1 MRSMKKILF
10 SGLIIFFS
18 GVAFGQIYKA
28 EKQLSPGTTDE
39 FELPFTKSINGK
51 FYYQNKKAIHK
62 YENGI
67 LAKYPDCPKQWR
79 FGDTMVINDI
89 EEFDGNL
96 YIASQYDFK
105 VGTDSFGVCYFD
117 GISWKGLSTSKG
129 LTAYQLCAA
138 GNYLYMST
146 DQGDLCKIDKLG
158 NKTRIGDLKR
168 FGYPQ
173 MEQYQKTNIVWQGS
187 YYVFRYDG
195 THWDSVKSRTAG
207 NFKQQISDSDSDV
220 YMRSDNYLFKLN
232 KSFQIE
238 MLDSA
243 LTTSY
248 SELIGVLDNHIYYYV
263 RDFNGY
269 KMKALNLKTIKTS
282 DVIHLE
288 NIYSA
293 KASFNKMYTNSY
305 DYSAKGRA
313 KIFEVVDGVMVQGK
327 IFDDKNL
334 NCKRDAGENPFPK
347 LKVTYTDGT
356 NTFLSYADDTG
367 YYKISVIP
375 GNFTVNVEKKY
386 SKTMHDSCGGAKS
399 FSYGNSYFVDIP
411 YRIFNNI
418 KDIGAVLIAD
428 IGFFARR
435 GFTEKYNVVYQ
446 NYASTTENFTIELEY
461 PDSVTFISSTL
472 SPSSHVG
479 RKLTFVVNSVKR
491 CETGKFG
498 LQFEIHAKKQLNSI
512 IVFKCITYSK
522 TNDADSSNN
531 EDILKQTIRAA
542 IDPNIKQSSP
552 EGYVVTPVS
561 KIRYHIQFQ
570 NEGNHAASRVVVVD
584 TIDGRL
590 PIKKL
595 QMIGC
600 KHSYTLRVENGN
612 VLIWEFDNINLLP
625 KTDGEEESRGYII
638 FEAPL
643 TKPLKIG
650 ESVLNRAHIY
660 FDYEDPLPTPFSMV
674 AVGSDPN
681 GINPITNKQQKI
693 KIYPNPANQQF
704 TLEGESKL
712 GNVSVFNSVGVQVFN
727 KQISNSYETINTE
740 NWANGIY
747 VVRFWDKGFSL
758 KIIKQN

>member
-1 MRSMKKILF
+1 MKKILF
-10 SGLIIFFS
+10 SGLIIFLT
-18 GVAFGQIYKA
+18 GMAFGQIYKA
-28 EKQLSPGTTDE
+28 EKQLSPGVCDE
-39 FELPFTKSINGK
+39 VVTPFSKSMNGK
-51 FYYQNKKAIHK
+51 LYYRNWNEIHK

-67 LAKYPDCPKQWR
+67 LFKYPECPKHWI
-79 FGDTMVINDI
+79 FSDTVLLNDI
-89 EEFDGNL
+89 EEFNSNL
-96 YIASQYDFK
+96 YIAGPQFKIGNDFY
-105 VGTDSFGVCYFD
+105 SICYFD
-117 GISWKGLSTSKG
+117 GTNWNGLPASKG
-129 LTAYQLCAA
+129 LTVYQLCTA
-138 GNYLYMST
+138 GAFLYFKT
-146 DQGDLCKIDKLG
+146 NDGDIYKVDKSG
-158 NKTRIGDLKR
+158 NKILIGNRQR
-168 FGYPQ
+168 FDNGWLIKF
-173 MEQYQKTNIVWQGS
+173 QKTNIIIQDS
-187 YYVFRYDG
+187 FHVFKYDG
-195 THWDSVKSRTAG
+195 SQWDSVKSSKPG
-207 NFKQQISDSDSDV
+207 KYEQQISDSDSDV
-220 YMRSDNYLFKLN
+220 YMRADKYLFKLN

-238 MLDSA
+238 MLDST
-243 LTTSY
+243 LSTSY
-248 SELIGVLDNHIYYYV
+248 SQLIGVLDNHIYFYIY
-263 RDFNGY
+263 DINGFQA
-269 KMKALNLKTIKTS
+269 KAYNLKTRTTT
-282 DVIHLE
+282 DVFKLKYIF
-288 NIYSA
+288 SA
-293 KASFNKMYTNSY
+293 RTSFNRMYFLMHENKIGS
-305 DYSAKGRA
+305 KV
-313 KIFEVVDGVMVQGK
+313 KIFEAVDGVLVQGNV
-327 IFDDKNL
+327 FEDKNL
-334 NCKRDAGENPFPK
+334 NCKRDIGENPFPK
-347 LKVTYTDGT
+347 LKVTYKNGS
-356 NTFLSYADDTG
+356 NTFLSFSDDTG

-375 GNFTVNVEKKY
+375 GSFTVNVEKNY
-386 SKTMHDSCGGAKS
+386 LKTISDSCVGTKS
-399 FSYGNSYFVDIP
+399 FNFGKSYSEDIP
-411 YRIFNNI
+411 YRIINNI
-418 KDIGAVLIAD
+418 KDIGAVLTAD
-428 IGFFARR
+428 IGFVARR
-435 GFTEKYNVVYQ
+435 GFTEKYNIVYE
-446 NYASTTENFTIELEY
+446 NYATTTENFTIELEY
-461 PDSVTFISSTL
+461 PDSATFISSTL

>member
-1 MRSMKKILF
+1 MKTQLFTILF
-10 SGLIIFFS
+10 CVVGLRANS
-18 GVAFGQIYKA
+18 QIYKA
-28 EKQLSPGTTDE
+28 EKQLSPGTSDE
-39 FELPFTKSINGK
+39 YVLPFSKSINGK
-51 FYYQNKKAIHK
+51 FYYQNKKAVHK

-67 LAKYPDCPKQWR
+67 LAKYPDCPKQWM
-79 FGDTMVINDI
+79 FGDTVLLSDI

-96 YIASQYDFK
+96 YISSQYDFK
-105 VGTDSFGVCYFD
+105 IGTDSFGVCYFD
-117 GISWKGLSTSKG
+117 GTAWKGLASSQG

-138 GNYLYMST
+138 GNYLYILT
-146 DQGDLCKIDKLG
+146 EQGDLYKIDKSG
-158 NKTRIGDLKR
+158 NKTKIGDLQR
-168 FGYPQ
+168 FWYPQ
-173 MEQYQKTNIVWQGS
+173 MVRYQKTNIVWQDS
-187 YYVFRYDG
+187 FHVFKYDG
-195 THWDSVKSRTAG
+195 THWDSVKSRKPGTY
-207 NFKQQISDSDSDV
+207 KQQISDSDSDV
-220 YMRSDNYLFKLN
+220 YMRCDNYLFKLN

-243 LTTSY
+243 LTISY
-248 SELIGVLDNHIYYYV
+248 SQLIGVLDNHIYYFVY
-263 RDFNGY
+263 DINGY
-269 KMKALNLKTIKTS
+269 QTKAFNLKTKKTS
-282 DVIHLE
+282 DVISLE
-288 NIYSA
+288 YNYSTR
-293 KASFNKMYTNSY
+293 ASYNKMYTHSY

-313 KIFEVVDGVMVQGK
+313 KIFEVVDGVMVQGNV
-327 IFDDKNL
+327 FEDKNL

-375 GNFTVNVEKKY
+375 GNFTVNVEKNY
-386 SKTMHDSCGGAKS
+386 LKTMHDSCGGTKS
-399 FSYGNSYFVDIP
+399 FNSGKSYLVDVP
-411 YRIFNNI
+411 YRIINNI
-418 KDIGAVLIAD
+418 KDIGATITAD
-428 IGFFARR
+428 IGFVARR
-435 GFTEKYNVVYQ
+435 GFTEKYNIFYE

-461 PDSVTFISSTL
+461 PDSVTFVSTTL

-479 RKLTFVVNSVKR
+479 KKLTFVVNNVKR
-491 CETGKFG
+491 FENGKFG
-498 LQFEIHAKKQLNSI
+498 LQFEIHAKKKLNSI
-512 IVFKCITYSK
+512 ISFSCITYSK
-522 TNDADSSNN
+522 TNDVDSSNN
-531 EDILKQTIRAA
+531 IDTLKQTIRAA

-552 EGYVVTPVS
+552 EGYVETPVS

-590 PIKKL
+590 PIRKL

-600 KHSYTLRVENGN
+600 KHPYTLRVENGN

-625 KTDGEEESRGYII
+625 KTDGEEASKGYII

-643 TKPLKIG
+643 SKPLQIG
-650 ESVLNRAHIY
+650 ERVLNRAHIY
-660 FDYEDPLPTPFSMV
+660 FDYEDPLPTPFSLV

-681 GINPITNKQQKI
+681 GIKPIANKQQNI

-704 TLEGESKL
+704 TLEGETKL

-727 KQISNSYETINTE
+727 KQVSDSYETINTE

-758 KIIKQN
+758 KVIKQN